1 MYKIKDYSYK
11 KARELSLDIKP
22 SKKAGKKID
31 VYKKGD
37 YITSIG
43 DNRYKDYPTYV
54 LENGKTFVMREK
66 DYIILVIKKMHV
78 KHLRGGLASKLLW

>member
-11 KARELSLDIKP
+11 KARDLSLDIKP

-31 VYKKGD
+31 VYKNGD

-54 LENGKTFVMREK
+54 LENGKSYADERKRLYHIRHKK
-66 DYIILVIKKMHV
+66 DV
-78 KHLRGGLASKLLW
+78 KHLRGGLASKILW

>member
-43 DNRYKDYPTYV
+43 DNRYKDF
-54 LENGKTFVMREK
+54 LKWKN
-66 DYIILVIKKMHV
+66 IC
-78 KHLRGGLASKLLW
+78 

>member
-11 KARELSLDIKP
+11 KARELSLDIKS

-31 VYKKGD
+31 VYRKGD
-37 YITSIG
+37 YITFIG

-54 LENGKTFVMREK
+54 LENGKTYADERKRLYHIRHKK
-66 DYIILVIKKMHV
+66 DV
-78 KHLRGGLASKLLW
+78 KHLRGGLASKILW